1 MNALLAQFIP
11 EARELIEAAGAGLLD
26 LERHPDQM
34 GLVNDVFRAVHTLK
48 GSSGLFD
55 VKPLTSLVHAAEDLL
70 GDVRAEKFALTPD
83 IVDELLGSLDVLG
96 QLIDTLESAEALA
109 PDADAVTAAR
119 IAALRTLRELQS
131 ATLLSPEAAPAA
143 RPANAAALVPS
154 RTPAPEWIAAL
165 PEAERRRAYA
175 EVAASGATLVAWRF
189 EPEEDC
195 FFRGDDPLALADA
208 APGLL
213 AIQAEEMGPVAVLD
227 DLDPFSCWLRFH
239 VLCRASVDEI
249 REHTRYV
256 YDRVQIA
263 AIRPDDLAMP
273 VGDPFGGEVCGDFVE
288 AAGAALSAGSVAGLT
303 AAIAALESIAA
314 PASFEASALRWL
326 QLVLDGRGLAA
337 RSLLGRLVRAV
348 GAGCLPAE
356 DAGGEDEPDAA
367 RSIVRNLLGA
377 QIAILATATTDDIAA
392 GRLESVA
399 ATVRNVLSAIGAA
412 GRIAGLNAALTAART
427 RRDPQPVS
435 ALLGALVAE
444 LGGGAPADAGHPE
457 PAPIAVAAPTAAPA
471 AAEIAPRAE
480 ARRGEEHRDDAK
492 SGATRVL
499 RVDQAKIDTLMN
511 LVAELI
517 VAKNGL
523 PYLAKRAEEV
533 FGSRQM
539 SREIKDQFAIID
551 RIAQGLQVGVMS
563 VRMMPVSQLFQ
574 RFPRLV
580 RDTARKLNKAIELEI
595 EGELTEADKNVLES
609 LADPLIHIVRNSV
622 DHGIEMPEARRAAG
636 KPEQGTIR
644 LAARQENDNVV
655 IEVTDDGKGIDPEV
669 VKAKAQR
676 IGLIDAE
683 QAAQMSDADAANL
696 VFAAGFS
703 TKDQVSDLSG
713 RGVGMDVV
721 RTAVQKAGGEVWL
734 SSRKGVG
741 TTITLRLPL
750 TMAVTRVVTVLCG
763 EHVFGIP
770 MEAVA
775 ETVKVPRRRIHTIKD
790 REAFVLRNAVV
801 PLVRLAGVLELP
813 AAPVS
818 EDGEEAVMVVQAGRR
833 RAGVI
838 VDGFRERLEVIVRPL
853 DGLLAGMGMFSG
865 TALLGDGRV
874 LLVLDPQEIM

>member
-11 EARELIEAAGAGLLD
+11 EARELIETAGAGLLE
-26 LERHPDQM
+26 LERHPHQM

-83 IVDELLGSLDVLG
+83 IVDELLGSLDILG
-96 QLIDTLESAEALA
+96 SLVDTLEATEGLA
-109 PDADAVTAAR
+109 PDANAVTSAR
-119 IAALRTLRELQS
+119 IAALRTLRDLQS
-131 ATLLSPEAAPAA
+131 ATLMAPDAAPAA
-143 RPANAAALVPS
+143 APAAVRAPGGE
-154 RTPAPEWIAAL
+154 PAPAWLGAL
-165 PEAERRRAYA
+165 PEAERRRVYA
-175 EVAASGATLVAWRF
+175 EVAASAAPLVAWRF

-195 FFRGDDPLALADA
+195 FFRGDDPLALVAA

-213 AIQAEEMGPVAVLD
+213 VLHAEEAGPVPALD

-239 VLCRASVDEI
+239 AVCRASMDEI
-249 REHTRYV
+249 HEHTRYV

-273 VGDPFGGEVCGDFVE
+273 VGDPSGGEVCEDFVE
-288 AAGAALSAGSVAGLT
+288 AGLAALAAGSTAGLI
-303 AAIAALESIAA
+303 AAIAALEGIL
-314 PASFEASALRWL
+314 ASTTFEASALRWL
-326 QLVLDGRGLAA
+326 RTVLDVRGLAA
-337 RSLLGRLVRAV
+337 RGLIERLVRAV
-348 GAGCLPAE
+348 GKGCLP
-356 DAGGEDEPDAA
+356 DGDAA
-367 RSIVRNLLGA
+367 GEGAPDDGHDLARDLLA
-377 QIAILATATTDDIAA
+377 VQIEILSTATTDDIAA
-392 GRLESVA
+392 GRLGAVA
-399 ATVRNVLSAIGAA
+399 TTVRNALTAIGDAS
-412 GRIAGLNAALTAART
+412 RTAGLDAALAAARARRDAQPLAAFIATQIAALT
-427 RRDPQPVS
+427 
-435 ALLGALVAE
+435 
-444 LGGGAPADAGHPE
+444 GAPADAGPAQ
-457 PAPIAVAAPTAAPA
+457 PAPLAAAAATAA
-471 AAEIAPRAE
+471 ETMPRAD
-480 ARRGEEHRDDAK
+480 ARRAEEHRDDAK

-533 FGSRQM
+533 FGSRQL
-539 SREIKDQFAIID
+539 SREIKDQFSIID

-580 RDTARKLNKAIELEI
+580 RDTARKLDKAIELQI
-595 EGELTEADKNVLES
+595 EGESTEADKNVLES

-622 DHGIEMPEARRAAG
+622 DHGIEMPEVRRAAG

-669 VKAKAQR
+669 VKAKAVR
-676 IGLIDAE
+676 IGLIDSE
-683 QAAQMSDADAANL
+683 QAAQMSDTEAANL
-696 VFAAGFS
+696 VFGAGFS

-734 SSRKGVG
+734 SSRKGIG

-775 ETVKVPRRRIHTIKD
+775 ETVKVPRQRIHTIKD
-790 REAFVLRNAVV
+790 REAFVLRNTVV
-801 PLVRLAGVLELP
+801 PLVRLAGVLDLP
-813 AAPVS
+813 ATTDE
-818 EDGEEAVMVVQAGRR
+818 EDDEEAVMVLQAGRR

-853 DGLLAGMGMFSG
+853 DGLLAGMGVFSG